1 MSKDRLG
8 LKLGRIISINEA
20 SSFIPLQK
28 ILNSKINEY
37 GTELKENSI
46 SINLSSIYKIL
57 DSLSNK
63 NVISKCILGVYNK
76 TSYEMN
82 TSEHRHHLICKQ
94 CREVFP
100 ITDCPL
106 CIYEKHLRDDMDFD
120 VTEHRLEIYGY
131 CKNCK
136 KMTKEYNLS

>member
-46 SINLSSIYKIL
+46 LLSVLILFTLIFLFKDASSRFWIETRAKVPLGRIFTFPVLMSWAFKNSKLSDFSLEVYIIGIFLVIRFLFSSI
-57 DSLSNK
+57 
-63 NVISKCILGVYNK
+63 
-76 TSYEMN
+76 
-82 TSEHRHHLICKQ
+82 
-94 CREVFP
+94 
-100 ITDCPL
+100 
-106 CIYEKHLRDDMDFD
+106 
-120 VTEHRLEIYGY
+120 
-131 CKNCK
+131 
-136 KMTKEYNLS
+136 